1 MNVQLANTAKK
12 NHIVTQKNQNYRNSV
27 LVKIMF
33 SVIVVL
39 RPNTQAQST

>member
-33 SVIVVL
+33 SVTVVL
-39 RPNTQAQST
+39 TTQTQST

>member
-39 RPNTQAQST
+39 TTQTQST

>member
-1 MNVQLANTAKK
+1 MNAQLANTAKK

-39 RPNTQAQST
+39 TTQTQST